1 MRTVTT
7 PTFRKDGLLAPA
19 VDGRTAFGE
28 MASGNP
34 DARTVGTGAVSGAS
48 EARTVLGA
56 VAPCIPDAPA
66 VGVGTVSEPLDT
78 RTAGVGVAFSAVDAR
93 TVTVAVASG
102 ASDARA
108 IGVEAASVAS
118 AAQTL
123 RPEMAFG
130 VASRSSQSG
139 AAGSAAGPASTLG
152 QRAIRS
158 AAWTLPTSIGSRAV
172 GLIGTLM
179 LARYLAPD
187 EYGVAMAASIA
198 ATTASSVTT
207 FGVGIYLVANPKMSR
222 AETFH
227 ATCWFL
233 ITGVIALLGTLS
245 IGHSLGHWFSAPGL
259 AKFLP
264 LLIVAA
270 FLERLVYVPERILV
284 RNLRFGWLSVARGI
298 GELTYTI
305 ASVTLAASGGGA
317 MAIVWGSLARSAIR
331 FAAIVPAVPLRE
343 WLEPHRLRL
352 ASLIE
357 IVKYGTNVSVASI
370 ATFGVRRWDSLL
382 ISRYFGPAAM
392 GAYNYAYNLADTPA
406 TAIGEQM
413 SDVIAASFAH
423 VDQRRRAKAL
433 VRSCAMVA
441 LIMFP
446 ISIGLAAVAPTVI
459 ETFFDTRWSN
469 IGAMLICLSALSV
482 ARPLGSILTAY
493 FYASG
498 RPNVILW
505 LEWASLIGVITAVAT
520 LGRINIYWACIC
532 VGGVFVLRTLT
543 AMWVVRRQDGVALSE
558 FLQPMTRPFIV
569 CLVMAA
575 GVTATRIALVD
586 VTQTPLTPPLR
597 LIVEIAAGA
606 AIYVVG
612 VLLVARES
620 CLDLLRTAGIAGFTT
635 TATTATTTT
644 TTITTAAVAATE
656 RPALPRIPRVLSLST
671 EFPNPSEPG
680 KGLFVR
686 ARLAA
691 IRARTSLSVVAPVA
705 MLDYANPHGNLLAA
719 SHIPRDR
726 RDGAMEVLHP
736 RWLYPPKGGWM
747 NAFFL
752 CIRLLP
758 VLIKLLA
765 RRTLDFDVIDAH
777 FAHPEGIAA
786 VALGRIVGRPVFITI
801 RGSELRYRSQ
811 RSKRFWMSW
820 ALRRADRVIAV
831 SEGLRA
837 LAIDLGADPRRVRTV
852 PNGIDAGM
860 FYRRDRGV
868 CRTLHG
874 IAPDERIILC
884 AGDLAE
890 LKGFHRAI
898 TAVKNLNDRGLT
910 ARLLIA
916 GGVGRSGRYAET
928 LRQQVASDGLADRV
942 TFLGEAT
949 QPVLAELMSSADVF
963 CLASRTEGWPNVVN
977 EALACGTPVVATDV
991 GAVRQMI
998 VSDRLGAIVPLQD
1011 GEASIDGLTEAL
1023 RMALTRSWDHE
1034 EIAAHGRSRSWS
1046 QVADDVLEEMRAVM
1060 AERAS

>member
-1 MRTVTT
+1 MTTVTT
-7 PTFRKDGLLAPA
+7 SAVTTPA
-19 VDGRTAFGE
+19 VT
-28 MASGNP
+28 
-34 DARTVGTGAVSGAS
+34 
-48 EARTVLGA
+48 
-56 VAPCIPDAPA
+56 
-66 VGVGTVSEPLDT
+66 
-78 RTAGVGVAFSAVDAR
+78 
-93 TVTVAVASG
+93 
-102 ASDARA
+102 
-108 IGVEAASVAS
+108 
-118 AAQTL
+118 
-123 RPEMAFG
+123 
-130 VASRSSQSG
+130 
-139 AAGSAAGPASTLG
+139 ASTLG
-152 QRAIRS
+152 QRAARS

-179 LARYLAPD
+179 LAHYLAPD

-207 FGVGIYLVANPKMSR
+207 FGVGIYLVANPRMSR

-233 ITGVIALLGTLS
+233 VTGVIALLGTLMLADP
-245 IGHSLGHWFSAPGL
+245 LGHWFTAPGL

-305 ASVTLAASGGGA
+305 AAVTFAASGGGA

-331 FAAIVPAVPLRE
+331 FAAIVPAVPIRE

-357 IVKYGTNVSVASI
+357 IVKYGTNISVASI

-406 TAIGEQM
+406 TAVGEQM

-459 ETFFDTRWSN
+459 EAFFDPRWSD
-469 IGAMLICLSALSV
+469 IGAMLICLSALSI

-498 RPNVILW
+498 RPGVILW
-505 LEWASLIGVITAVAT
+505 LEWASLIAVLASVAT
-520 LGRINIYWACIC
+520 LGRISIYWACLC
-532 VGGVFVLRTLT
+532 VGFVFVLRTLT
-543 AMWVVRRQDGVALSE
+543 AMWVVRRQDGVPLSE
-558 FLQPMTRPFIV
+558 FLQPMTRPFAV

-575 GVTATRIALVD
+575 GVTATRFALGGA
-586 VTQTPLTPPLR
+586 TQATHATSLPLTSLTPLTPTVR
-597 LIVEIAAGA
+597 LIVEIAVGA

-612 VLLVARES
+612 VLLVAREN
-620 CLDLLRTAGIAGFTT
+620 CLDVLRTAGFATAAPIPAPAAPAGKPAAPRTPPIPRVLSNLLRKYGSVFEQERRGGKKGRRGTGHALPVPFPCPPSCLPAYPPRAHT
-635 TATTATTTT
+635 TAYLCPT
-644 TTITTAAVAATE
+644 
-656 RPALPRIPRVLSLST
+656 VLSLST
-671 EFPNPSEPG
+671 EFPNPAEPG

-719 SHIPRDR
+719 WRIPRER
-726 RDGAMEVLHP
+726 RDGEGDIEVLHP

-752 CIRLLP
+752 CIRLMP
-758 VLIKLLA
+758 MLIKLRA
-765 RRTLDFDVIDAH
+765 RRTADFDVIDAH

-786 VALGRIVGRPVFITI
+786 VVLGRMLRRPVFITI
-801 RGSELRYRSQ
+801 RGSELRYRRQ
-811 RSKRFWMSW
+811 RQKRFWMSW
-820 ALRRADRVIAV
+820 ALGRADRVIAV
-831 SEGLRA
+831 SENLRA

-852 PNGIDAGM
+852 PNGIDAGV
-860 FYRRDRGV
+860 FFRRDRGV
-868 CRTLHG
+868 CRSLHG

-890 LKGFHRAI
+890 LKGHHRAI
-898 TAVKNLNDRGLT
+898 AAVKNLNDRGLST
-910 ARLLIA
+910 RLLIA

-928 LRQQVASDGLADRV
+928 LRQQVARDGLTDRV
-942 TFLGEAT
+942 TFFGEAT
-949 QPVLAELMSSADVF
+949 QPILAELMSAADVF
-963 CLASRTEGWPNVVN
+963 CLASSTEGWPNVVS

-998 VSDRLGAIVPLQD
+998 VSDRLGAIVPAPGHD
-1011 GEASIDGLTEAL
+1011 AEASIAAMTEAL
-1023 RMALTRSWDHE
+1023 QMALTRSWDHE
-1034 EIAAHGRSRSWS
+1034 EISAHGRSRSWN